1 MGIQDRDYM
10 RERHRGAEPGAT
22 PASSRKSRGE
32 WLVGGMIV
40 GAAFVLLCLLAIP
53 LWRLW
58 GPHDWRPA
66 EESPPSQPN
75 AQQAPSSL
83 PTPLQNILPETGGK
97 SDPVASIL
105 PQAKPAQPFP
115 SAGSVVAFQELAGQA
130 KAGFTIDATATGR
143 THHVIKVEEWNTQR
157 PVLMTFV
164 PGSTTVKVDLPLGI
178 YRIKIASGDTWYGMD
193 ELFGP
198 GTRVQTGEKPLQF
211 YMEGNA
217 ITGHT
222 LRLQSPVSSNNFP
235 TAEGG
240 RRSF

>member
-32 WLVGGMIV
+32 WIVGGMIV

-66 EESPPSQPN
+66 ESSTPPLPNEQQTLAQPD
-75 AQQAPSSL
+75 
-83 PTPLQNILPETGGK
+83 PLQSILPQTGSQ

-115 SAGSVVAFQELAGQA
+115 SAGSVIAFQEPAGQT
-130 KAGFTIDATATGR
+130 KAGFTIDATATSR
-143 THHVIKVEEWNTQR
+143 ALHVIKVEEWNTQR

-164 PGSTTVKVDLPLGI
+164 PGGATVKVDLPLGI

-222 LRLQSPVSSNNFP
+222 LRLQAPVSSNNFP